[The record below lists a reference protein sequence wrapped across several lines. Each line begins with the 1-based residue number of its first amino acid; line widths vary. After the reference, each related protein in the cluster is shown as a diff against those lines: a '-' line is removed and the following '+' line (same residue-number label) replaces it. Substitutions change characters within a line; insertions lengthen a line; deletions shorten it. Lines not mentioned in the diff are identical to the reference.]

1 MCRALLYL
9 GQPVL
14 LDNLLYQPDSALVRQ
29 STMPRMLNLL
39 NLAGFGLRAWDP
51 SSHEAEH
58 PYAYASHAL
67 PVFDR
72 NLKGLARKI
81 RATCVLAHVR
91 GVAYSTEVEIS
102 LQNVHPFQFP
112 RVPLTLAHNGD
123 LARFR
128 ELKPLLAARVKP
140 ELAAHVSGTTDSEWI
155 YALLLSQLADPYVK
169 PDGDELLAA
178 IARTFAILRELRG
191 ELGIA
196 VSSPVNLFITDGEQL
211 AAVRYCFDF
220 GCYPTD
226 DPATLQEQSLSYQTL
241 NYQSLWYTAGRE
253 YGLHDGEWRMT
264 GGSEH
269 SDSIL
274 VASEP
279 LTRDIG
285 AWVELP
291 EYCVLQATIRDGH
304 PALRMRELA

>member
-1 MCRALLYL
+1 M
-9 GQPVL
+9 
-14 LDNLLYQPDSALVRQ
+14 
-29 STMPRMLNLL
+29 
-39 NLAGFGLRAWDP
+39 
-51 SSHEAEH
+51 
-58 PYAYASHAL
+58 
-67 PVFDR
+67 
-72 NLKGLARKI
+72 
-81 RATCVLAHVR
+81 
-91 GVAYSTEVEIS
+91 
-102 LQNVHPFQFP
+102 
-112 RVPLTLAHNGD
+112 
-123 LARFR
+123 
-128 ELKPLLAARVKP
+128 
-140 ELAAHVSGTTDSEWI
+140 
-155 YALLLSQLADPYVK
+155 
-169 PDGDELLAA
+169 
-178 IARTFAILRELRG
+178 
-191 ELGIA
+191 
-196 VSSPVNLFITDGEQL
+196 NLFITDGEQL

-304 PALRMRELA
+304 PAIRMRELA